1 MKPFE
6 TRVVNVFG
14 IFVCFFFTGFFLFSL
29 YGWYL
34 YLNNRP
40 VVDLQTLIAGTLLTG
55 LPSVLFYA
63 MLFPKVTIDEEMVLL
78 RMPFTFRCFT
88 AEDVR
93 LGRLILK
100 LGGYWYIPFKRKEC
114 MSALE
119 KIGGAA
125 QVRPQKMPM
134 QVPARFF
141 TVNVMFLLI
150 MLFIHIIENMLKNYG
165 FGLTPW
171 IRAPLWGAVTFS
183 FVTMFFNEL
192 PVEFKI
198 WKLDKIGSAILMGA
212 LLGIAVFLAIV

>member
-14 IFVCFFFTGFFLFSL
+14 VFVCFFFTGFLLFSL

-40 VVDLQTLIAGTLLTG
+40 VVDLQTLIGGTLLTG
-55 LPSVLFYA
+55 LFSVLFFI

-78 RMPFTFRCFT
+78 RTPFTSMCFT
-88 AEDVR
+88 ADDVR

-125 QVRPQKMPM
+125 QVGPQKMPM
-134 QVPARFF
+134 QIPAKFF
-141 TVNVMFLLI
+141 TVNVTFLLI
-150 MLFIHIIENMLKNYG
+150 ILFIYLFEDRL
-165 FGLTPW
+165 GLNPW
-171 IRAPLWGAVTFS
+171 VRAPLWGAVTFS
-183 FVTMFFNEL
+183 FTTMFFKEL

-198 WKLDKIGSAILMGA
+198 WKLDKTGSAILMGA